1 MTNLFPFSTHSDA
14 AISIRL
20 RFNLRVFRARESLAV
35 SRVSDSPLHIEG
47 RRCRYEDDL
56 LSKQNNVK
64 LDSCIK
70 SPISIPRHTSALEA
84 RLLIRREREESKAAK
99 EKKGIAIL
107 RLCCTNGFAFR
118 KNRES
123 LCEPIMCVLDPL

>member
-35 SRVSDSPLHIEG
+35 SRVPDSPLHIEG
-47 RRCRYEDDL
+47 RRYRHEDDL

-84 RLLIRREREESKAAK
+84 LLLIRREREESK